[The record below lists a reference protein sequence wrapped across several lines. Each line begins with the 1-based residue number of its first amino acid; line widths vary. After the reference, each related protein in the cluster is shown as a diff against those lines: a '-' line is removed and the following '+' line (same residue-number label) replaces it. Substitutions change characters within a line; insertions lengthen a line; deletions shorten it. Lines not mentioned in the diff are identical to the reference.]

1 MKKWTKEP
9 GRIVIGP
16 DGLVWNQAG
25 LDAGFAS
32 VGISTDDDRARVIV
46 NAVSL
51 LTPAQ
56 ARQFAKVLADA
67 ADRAEDLTFKVT
79 ATPITKVLV
88 RHSKR
93 IAEEGSE

>member
-1 MKKWTKEP
+1 MKKWTNER
-9 GRIVIGP
+9 GRLVFGP
-16 DGLVWNQAG
+16 DGVVWNQAG

-32 VGISTDDDRARVIV
+32 VGISTDDDRAGVIL
-46 NAVSL
+46 NAVAL

-56 ARQFAKVLADA
+56 ARQLAKVINDA
-67 ADRAEDLTFKVT
+67 ADRAEDLTLKVT

>member
-16 DGLVWNQAG
+16 DGVVWNQAG

-32 VGISTDDDRARVIV
+32 VGISTDDDARVIV
-46 NAVSL
+46 NAVAL